1 MATFSECKQSKKNSA
16 PILNNTQNKLKIFIC
31 GPTLYEK
38 SHLGHARIFIFFNF
52 LINYY
57 KYLGHSPIAVVQLTD
72 VDPKIFAQIRT
83 NDGIVSLENITERH
97 LTQLIEDLK
106 KLKVI
111 NNFTFTRVSSFQ
123 VQMMNQIINLLELK
137 KAYSYGGNVY
147 LKIDSDVKSPFGFTS
162 KQLDN
167 MPIDISPG
175 KLDQKD
181 IMIWN
186 AENFYDLSIRGD
198 ERSDFYF
205 RNLVSGIPGWHFQD
219 FQIIKSVFNNRYD
232 IHGGADELVYPHH
245 EFIFRI
251 SHQMRRITQ
260 QREKKPKWIHIGILK
275 IKSKKMSNSRGNAI
289 TISDF
294 LNKYSTNTLKI
305 LFLGEIYNKDFS
317 LTKRK
322 LREAILIDY
331 EISSYFISE
340 FVKNGQLIETVYE
353 SNTQKLFE
361 FLRILNNNYDTK
373 SAISFIRKCIR
384 DLENASNV
392 KKMTD
397 LLGLLYH

>member
-1 MATFSECKQSKKNSA
+1 VF
-16 PILNNTQNKLKIFIC
+16 PILKKAQEKLKIFIC

-57 KYLGHSPIAVVQLTD
+57 KCLGQSPITVVQLTD
-72 VDPKIFAQIRT
+72 IDPKIFDKIKT
-83 NDGIVSLENITERH
+83 DDGDVSLENITSCH
-97 LTQLIEDLK
+97 LTQLIDDLQ
-106 KLKVI
+106 KLQVI
-111 NNFTFTRVSSFQ
+111 NNFAFTRVSSFQ

-147 LKIDSDVKSPFGFTS
+147 LKIDSDIKSPFGFTVR
-162 KQLDN
+162 QLDD

-181 IMIWN
+181 IMLWN

-198 ERSDFYF
+198 ERFEFYF

-219 FQIIKSVFNNRYD
+219 FQIIKSVFNNHYD

-251 SHQMRRITQ
+251 SHQM
-260 QREKKPKWIHIGILK
+260 QRVSHQSEKKPKWIHIGILK
-275 IKSKKMSNSRGNAI
+275 IKSEKMSNSRGNTI
-289 TISDF
+289 SISDF
-294 LNKYSTNTLKI
+294 LNKYSPNSLKI
-305 LFLGEIYNKDFS
+305 LFLGEHYDKDFRFD
-317 LTKRK
+317 KRK
-322 LREAILIDY
+322 LRNAILVDN

-340 FVKNGQLIETVYE
+340 YIKNGKLIETLNE
-353 SNTQKLFE
+353 SDTQKFSA

-373 SAISFIRKCIR
+373 SAINYIRKCIR
-384 DLENASNV
+384 DLENASYV
-392 KKMTD
+392 KKLTD
-397 LLGLLYH
+397 LLGLRYHL

>member
-1 MATFSECKQSKKNSA
+1 MF
-16 PILNNTQNKLKIFIC
+16 PILNKAQEKLKIFIC

-57 KYLGHSPIAVVQLTD
+57 KCLGQSPITVVQLTD
-72 VDPKIFAQIRT
+72 IDPKIFDKIKT
-83 NDGIVSLENITERH
+83 DDGDVSLENITSCH
-97 LTQLIEDLK
+97 LTQLIDDLQ
-106 KLKVI
+106 KLQVI
-111 NNFTFTRVSSFQ
+111 NNFAFTRVSSFQ

-147 LKIDSDVKSPFGFTS
+147 LKIDSDIKSPFGFTVR
-162 KQLDN
+162 QLDD

-181 IMIWN
+181 IMLWN

-198 ERSDFYF
+198 ERFEFYF

-219 FQIIKSVFNNRYD
+219 FQIIKSVFNNHYD

-251 SHQMRRITQ
+251 SHQM
-260 QREKKPKWIHIGILK
+260 QRVSHQSEKKPKWIHIGILK
-275 IKSKKMSNSRGNAI
+275 IKSEKMSNSRGNTI
-289 TISDF
+289 SISDF
-294 LNKYSTNTLKI
+294 LNKYSPNSLKI
-305 LFLGEIYNKDFS
+305 LFLGEHYDKDFRFD
-317 LTKRK
+317 KRK
-322 LREAILIDY
+322 LRNAILVDN

-340 FVKNGQLIETVYE
+340 YIKNGKLIETLNE
-353 SNTQKLFE
+353 SDTQKFSA

-373 SAISFIRKCIR
+373 SAINYIRKCIR
-384 DLENASNV
+384 DLENASYV
-392 KKMTD
+392 KKLTD
-397 LLGLLYH
+397 LLGLRYHL

>member
-1 MATFSECKQSKKNSA
+1 MF
-16 PILNNTQNKLKIFIC
+16 PILNKAQEKLKIFIC

-57 KYLGHSPIAVVQLTD
+57 KSLGQSPVTVVQLTD
-72 VDPKIFAQIRT
+72 IDPKIFAKIKT
-83 NDGIVSLENITERH
+83 DDGDVSLENITSRH
-97 LTQLIEDLK
+97 LTQLIDDLQ
-106 KLKVI
+106 KLQVI
-111 NNFTFTRVSSFQ
+111 NNFAFTRVSSFR
-123 VQMMNQIINLLELK
+123 VQMMNQIINLLALK

-147 LKIDSDVKSPFGFTS
+147 LKIDSDIKSPFGFTVR
-162 KQLDN
+162 QLDN

-181 IMIWN
+181 IMLWN

-198 ERSDFYF
+198 ERFEFYF

-219 FQIIKSVFNNRYD
+219 FQIIKSVFNNHYD

-251 SHQMRRITQ
+251 SHQM
-260 QREKKPKWIHIGILK
+260 QRVSHQSEKKPKWIHIGILK
-275 IKSKKMSNSRGNAI
+275 IKSEKMSNSRGNTI
-289 TISDF
+289 SISDF
-294 LNKYSTNTLKI
+294 LNKYSPNSLKI
-305 LFLGEIYNKDFS
+305 LFLGEHYDKDFRFD
-317 LTKRK
+317 KRK
-322 LREAILIDY
+322 LRNAILVDN

-340 FVKNGQLIETVYE
+340 YIKNGKLIETLNE
-353 SNTQKLFE
+353 SDTQKFSA

-373 SAISFIRKCIR
+373 SAINYIRKCIR
-384 DLENASNV
+384 DLENASYV
-392 KKMTD
+392 KKLTD
-397 LLGLLYH
+397 LLGLRYHL